1 MRRIAIIIALL
12 AAVGFAFA
20 ASVSADEET
29 HTYKL
34 EMFNAFG
41 LVEGSEV
48 KVAGV
53 NSGTVKALEVS
64 EDKTALVEVEL
75 TGPLAVL
82 GVDTQCSSE
91 PQSLIAEY
99 FIDCLPAGEPAE
111 DGSVLRKKV
120 QQTVQPDLVQNTLR
134 EPFKD
139 RLAILI
145 NEFGTALAGNPENLN
160 EAIRL
165 GAPALD
171 DLHAALRLLGRQN
184 TVIRD
189 LNVDSDEIIGK
200 LADRRTD
207 VAAFIDNAGEAAA
220 ASAERSDD
228 LSRDF
233 DLLDDFLAELQ
244 PTMVELGNVARE
256 STPLLTD
263 LRGAA
268 PQLNELAVSLPPFNR
283 AAQDSL
289 VTLGQAA
296 VPGTRALNRGVKNGT
311 FEALSDSADQGPRT
325 TELISD
331 FARDVDDPGRIVEID
346 DRAAKTCNDDEAPCF
361 STGRDGPTGYTGLE
375 GLLNYAYYQAGS
387 TNQYD
392 TVGHLLHF
400 TLYDVFTGACGNYNA
415 QRAWP
420 ATATPTG
427 PTASRP
433 MGPPATPPARRT
445 PPRRPTASACSART
459 SPASRSPRRASARRP
474 RRTRSARP
482 STTPPRVRQRR
493 CARRRGALHASRT
506 AARRGG
512 RGRGHETRRPG
523 ARWRRR
529 PAETPARRTAAAP
542 TSRTCPATSRAI
554 CPRLAAATAEEAST
568 TSSTTSPG
576 LGGGKNNNGGGGGG
590 GGGAGQAANDLLDF
604 LFTP

>member
-1 MRRIAIIIALL
+1 MRRIAIMLAVL
-12 AAVGFAFA
+12 AAAGAAFA
-20 ASVSADEET
+20 ASVSADEDT
-29 HTYKL
+29 HTYQL
-34 EMFNAFG
+34 EMYNAFG
-41 LVEGSEV
+41 IVNGSEV

-53 NSGTVKALEVS
+53 NSGTVKSLEVS

-82 GVDTQCSSE
+82 GEDTQCKSE

-99 FIDCLPAGEPAE
+99 FIDCQPAGEPAE

-139 RLAILI
+139 RLALLI

-189 LNVDSDEIIGK
+189 LNVDSDEIISK
-200 LADRRTD
+200 LADRRED

-228 LSRDF
+228 LSADF
-233 DLLDDFLAELQ
+233 DKLDDFLAELE
-244 PTMVELGNVARE
+244 PTMVELGNVARQ

-263 LRGAA
+263 LHGAA

-283 AAQDSL
+283 VTQKSL
-289 VTLGQAA
+289 VTLGRASI
-296 VPGTRALNRGVKNGT
+296 PGKRALDRGVQNGT
-311 FEALSDSADQGPRT
+311 FQALRDSADQAPRT
-325 TELISD
+325 TELIKDFLSD
-331 FARDVDDPGRIVEID
+331 LDDPRRAVEVD
-346 DRAAKTCNDDEAPCF
+346 TRAEKTCGDKTLSCY
-361 STGRDGPTGYTGLE
+361 STGRAGPTGYTGLE

-387 TNQYD
+387 LNQYD
-392 TVGHLLHF
+392 SVGHLLHF
-400 TLYDVFTGACGNYNA
+400 SLYDVFTGNCGSFNPRQDFPLEGGTDPDGPGPGVGPRTTDPLDADNCVGGLGPNQPGITPGQQEADLGIPPYD
-415 QRAWP
+415 P
-420 ATATPTG
+420 AVCPTGSTDLSICDPAGPRRKSTSQKVSGGAVDGKNGSGGSGGSGSGDPDLPDLPGDLPGDLPTG
-427 PTASRP
+427 PGS
-433 MGPPATPPARRT
+433 GGGGLG
-445 PPRRPTASACSART
+445 
-459 SPASRSPRRASARRP
+459 
-474 RRTRSARP
+474 
-482 STTPPRVRQRR
+482 
-493 CARRRGALHASRT
+493 GALDD
-506 AARRGG
+506 
-512 RGRGHETRRPG
+512 
-523 ARWRRR
+523 
-529 PAETPARRTAAAP
+529 
-542 TSRTCPATSRAI
+542 
-554 CPRLAAATAEEAST
+554 L
-568 TSSTTSPG
+568 PG
-576 LGGGKNNNGGGGGG
+576 LGNGGKNNNGGGGSGS

>member
-1 MRRIAIIIALL
+1 MRRVGIIIALL

-34 EMFNAFG
+34 EMYNAFG

-53 NSGTVKALEVS
+53 NAGTVKALEVS

-207 VAAFIDNAGEAAA
+207 VAAFINNAGEAAA

-256 STPLLTD
+256 TTPLLSD

-289 VTLGQAA
+289 VTLGRAA

-325 TELISD
+325 AELISD

-346 DRAAKTCNDDEAPCF
+346 DRAAKACNDDETPCF

-400 TLYDVFTGACGNYNA
+400 TLYDVFTGACGNV
-415 QRAWP
+415 QRAAGLAR
-420 ATATPTG
+420 ATATPSG
-427 PTASRP
+427 PTGSRP
-433 MGPPATPPARRT
+433 MARPATARGRRT

-459 SPASRSPRRASARRP
+459 SRESRSPRQASARRR
-474 RRTRSARP
+474 RRTRSATP
-482 STTPPRVRQRR
+482 STTRPFARPMASHPPTRTS
-493 CARRRGALHASRT
+493 ARLRDRGAPRLMRP
-506 AARRGG
+506 
-512 RGRGHETRRPG
+512 TRRNVAAKRAAAAG
-523 ARWRRR
+523 
-529 PAETPARRTAAAP
+529 AETPARRTAAAA
-542 TSRTCPATSRAI
+542 TSRTCRVTSQVI
-554 CPRLAAATAEEAST
+554 CPRLAAAAAEEEAST
-568 TSSTTSPG
+568 TSSTTSPASATAARTTAAAAG
-576 LGGGKNNNGGGGGG
+576 QRRRRAGGK
-590 GGGAGQAANDLLDF
+590 
-604 LFTP
+604 